1 MNGSLEFRPNL
12 RLPDLDALSDEEP
25 HDLGAAPPGRVVQ
38 RVVAPL
44 GAGVEVGP
52 RPQQQIQDV
61 DPAVVRFINGRDT
74 NFSMEKDRLLQSDKI
89 TYAVSFLR
97 F

>member
-1 MNGSLEFRPNL
+1 MRLPQESRQNNL
-12 RLPDLDALSDEEP
+12 RLPDLDALVDEEP
-25 HDLGAAPPGRVVQ
+25 HDLGAASPRRVVQ

-61 DPAVVRFINGRDT
+61 DPAVVCFVLMGVISIFRWKRIIKSKYKVTKSFI
-74 NFSMEKDRLLQSDKI
+74 
-89 TYAVSFLR
+89 
-97 F
+97 